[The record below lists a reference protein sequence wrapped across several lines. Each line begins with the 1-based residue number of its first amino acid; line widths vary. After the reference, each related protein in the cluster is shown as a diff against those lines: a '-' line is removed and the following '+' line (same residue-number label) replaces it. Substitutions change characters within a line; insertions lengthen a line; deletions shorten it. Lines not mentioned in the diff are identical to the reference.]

1 MLSAPSILAEVRA
14 LALDLEAFLLP
25 AVCLACERPVRD
37 ADGVLCGPCRA
48 ALTPPAPPQC
58 ARCGATLDRWELDG
72 NGETD
77 GLQAVPSAEAGLQP
91 RGATNGARH
100 DGTDERQARRDVAP
114 AGLKPGLGVR
124 QGLKPRT
131 LEHCGFC
138 RTWPAVLAWA
148 ASAVRMDEGPAR
160 RLVHALKYEG
170 WRRAAEPMAAAMAR
184 QLGAALRGADR
195 LVPIPLG
202 RTRRR
207 ERGHNQAEELARA
220 LGRACGVPVDPEL
233 LHRRR
238 ETKSQ
243 TSLDPGA
250 RRTNVAGA
258 FGAAGPASGLR
269 VVLVD
274 DVLTTGATLAAAAEA
289 LAAAGAARIGA
300 VTFARAPKPE

>member
-25 AVCLACERPVRD
+25 AVCLACERPVQD

-48 ALTPPAPPQC
+48 SLVPVAPPRC
-58 ARCGATLDRWELDG
+58 ARCGATLDRWELV
-72 NGETD
+72 ERC
-77 GLQAVPSAEAGLQP
+77 EE
-91 RGATNGARH
+91 GA
-100 DGTDERQARRDVAP
+100 P
-114 AGLKPGLGVR
+114 
-124 QGLKPRT
+124 
-131 LEHCGFC
+131 CGFC
-138 RTWPAVLAWA
+138 RAWPAPLAWA

-170 WRRAAEPMAAAMAR
+170 WRCAAGPMAAAMAR
-184 QLGAALRGADR
+184 QLGAALRDTDR

-202 RTRRR
+202 RTRQR

-220 LGRACGVPVDPEL
+220 LGRACGVPVDAGL

-238 ETKSQ
+238 ETQSQ

-258 FGAAGPASGLR
+258 FGSAGRARGLR

-274 DVLTTGATLAAAAEA
+274 DVLTTGATLGAAAEA

-300 VTFARAPKPE
+300 VTFARAPKPV